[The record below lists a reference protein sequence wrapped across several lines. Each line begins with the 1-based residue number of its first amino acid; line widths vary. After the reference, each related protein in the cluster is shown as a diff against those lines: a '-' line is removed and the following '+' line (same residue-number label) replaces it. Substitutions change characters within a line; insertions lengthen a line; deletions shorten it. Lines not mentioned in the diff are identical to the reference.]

1 MAKNIK
7 LPNPKPKRSFA
18 NEQLVQRLGLEKND
32 HSGWELFGR
41 DNSIITVIVCLLLLI
56 SAVMVFSATLYANP
70 SSSLIK
76 QIFSMVLGFIMIVV
90 IKFIP
95 NAWLNSSRNLNIITV
110 FTLAALFYATFFG
123 EEIGGASAWI
133 NLKFFNLQPAEL
145 FKIVLILQIARF
157 FKDSNREVY
166 LKDEEP
172 RWKRTAPLIL
182 SLFVSIPLLVIQPD
196 FGSLILIVMISLV
209 MFMIFHLETK
219 WNILIILALVTVYL
233 AVYFASSHWG
243 DWLVE
248 SNFHVLERFGIFANP
263 FRFPQGAGFQ
273 IINGYLA
280 FSHGGLWGTGLGKG
294 QIKTSLPAADTDY
307 ILAVIAEEFGIV
319 GAGVV
324 LFIIMALVYFMLRQ
338 SARMNML
345 YHRVAIVGFAL
356 ILFMQTAVN
365 IGGLVGLLPL
375 TGVTLPF
382 VSYGGTSMLVSL
394 TMIGIVQKFVAE
406 ENFQREKAR
415 IQMSSRD

>member
-1 MAKNIK
+1 MAKNVK
-7 LPNPKPKRSFA
+7 LPNPKPKRAFA
-18 NEQLVQRLGLEKND
+18 NDKLAQRLGLETSD

-56 SAVMVFSATLYANP
+56 SAVMVFSATLYSNP

-76 QIFSMVLGFIMIVV
+76 QVLSMVLGFIMIVA
-90 IKFIP
+90 IKFVP
-95 NAWLNSSRNLNIITV
+95 NKWLDDPKLLNFLTLV
-110 FTLAALFYATFFG
+110 TLAALFYATFFG
-123 EEIGGASAWI
+123 REGGGASAWI
-133 NLKFFNLQPAEL
+133 DLKFFNLQPAEL

-157 FKDSNREVY
+157 IKDSNREVY
-166 LKDEEP
+166 LKDEVP
-172 RWKRTAPLIL
+172 KWRRMAPLIL
-182 SLFVSIPLLVIQPD
+182 SLFISIPLLVKQPD
-196 FGSLILIVMISLV
+196 FGSLILIAMISLV
-209 MFMIFHLETK
+209 MFMIFLMETK
-219 WNILIILALVTVYL
+219 WNFLIILALVLIYL
-233 AVYFASSHWG
+233 GVYFASSQWG

-294 QIKTSLPAADTDY
+294 QIKTTLPAADTDY
-307 ILAVIAEEFGIV
+307 IMAVIAEEFGFV
-319 GAGVV
+319 GAGLV
-324 LFIIMALVYFMLRQ
+324 LFLIMALVYFMLRQ
-338 SARMNML
+338 SARMNKI
-345 YHRVAIVGFAL
+345 YHRVVIVGFAL

-406 ENFQREKAR
+406 ENYQREVAR
-415 IQMSSRD
+415 LQMNSQD